1 MTAIPSLPLLLFMAI
16 LFDVN
21 AQWFIMKKNYPSKAM
36 NYPNPGKR
44 SITEEE
50 FKLLN
55 IDCSI
60 PYSYFNSYK
69 EKMAWLLSCSYDKLP
84 LTIINDSSS
93 SSSSSSNSNSI
104 EDELYSIP
112 EFISQERR
120 TPRSIPPYFHEHPD
134 LFNRRRLLKR
144 LRRFTNK

>member
-1 MTAIPSLPLLLFMAI
+1 MSAMPSLLLLLFITI

-21 AQWFIMKKNYPSKAM
+21 AQWFIIKKNYPSKAM

-50 FKLLN
+50 LKLLN

-60 PYSYFNSYK
+60 PYSYFNSYE
-69 EKMAWLLSCSYDKLP
+69 EKTAWLISCRYEKPP
-84 LTIINDSSS
+84 LKIINDSSS
-93 SSSSSSNSNSI
+93 SSLSSNSNSI

-112 EFISQERR
+112 EFISKERR
-120 TPRSIPPYFHEHPD
+120 TPRSIPPYFYEHPD